1 MPDDVTVEGIQIVI
15 SQESTNAVSGI
26 ENLVKHLQELKSVTT
41 GGLKGLTTISKQ
53 LERFNTALSAM
64 PNLSKFEQLRDIL
77 AQIKGIGN
85 IDISSIVRNSNLSG
99 MASPVQDSS
108 LTDNLRSGIID
119 IKPTDNIDLGTDE
132 WDNYEETV
140 KLVLDDI
147 SDPIERLRKQIELQ
161 KIRVE
166 DLGMAYARLK
176 SEAGGVD
183 SDATASAG
191 LSYINAQ
198 NQLERYEAKLKEVEQ
213 TYKAF
218 ADAASSTI
226 EKTNSPMERMRMQID
241 LQKQTVESLAQKYEE
256 LKATTGL
263 TASET
268 ISAGNA
274 FIAAQNRLDGYRE
287 KLISLARESGFTRE
301 EIRKL
306 ADEIEYSGDIAK
318 RGSSGFSKLFSSFK
332 RIATYRAIRAVI
344 RAISKAFQT
353 GLQNIAQYSEEANK
367 TLSELKTVSTQLS
380 NSIAAG
386 AMPTIE
392 ALTPVLVALGNAAIF
407 VVNGFNALTS
417 LLTGKTTMTIA
428 TSQWQDYADSV
439 NEAKKAVTG
448 FDELNKLGDSSTS
461 SFAFEEVDIDFGDF
475 AGALA
480 TLAALGAGFTALLA
494 LLKDG
499 KFLTNWK
506 SFGGILMTVA
516 GTLGSIVSMVSIIN
530 NGATWLN
537 TIGLIGSLAL
547 AVGGLAL
554 KFGTVGTKIGLVIA
568 AIALLVTAI
577 VDMVQNGITIENVTL
592 VVAGLT
598 AAVIACGLQFGAVG
612 ASIALIIGNII
623 TLVLGVIKYIQEW
636 GNMSL
641 WQKIVSGILLVASA
655 ACAVWAIAEAIKGN
669 YVMAGVAAAIGIGVA
684 VGGVAV
690 IDCFAEGGFP
700 VDGQLFIANEAGAEM
715 VGSIGGHTAVAN
727 NADIIAG
734 IKQGVYE
741 AMQESDGGNGGDWVI
756 QIVDPNG
763 RIKGSDI
770 ITAAQRKNIRDGKTT
785 IKLGI

>member
-1 MPDDVTVEGIQIVI
+1 MPNDVTIEGLQIVI
-15 SQESTNAVSGI
+15 SQESTNAVKGI
-26 ENLVKHLQELKSVTT
+26 ENLANILRDLKSVVT
-41 GGLKGLTTISKQ
+41 GGLKGLTTMSRQ
-53 LERFNTALSAM
+53 LERFNTALSAI
-64 PNLSKFEQLRDIL
+64 PDLSRFEQLRDIL

-85 IDISSIVRNSNLSG
+85 IDISSIVRTGNLSSMG
-99 MASPVQDSS
+99 AAIHDSS
-108 LTDNLRSGIID
+108 LVEKPGSGIVD
-119 IKPTDNIDLGTDE
+119 EKPMGDVDLGTDE
-132 WDNYEETV
+132 WDSYAENV
-140 KLVLDDI
+140 KLVLEDI

-166 DLGMAYARLK
+166 DLGTAYARLK
-176 SEAGGVD
+176 SANGGED

-218 ADAASSTI
+218 ADAAASTI
-226 EKTNSPMERMRMQID
+226 EQTNSPMERMRMQID

-268 ISAGNA
+268 LSAGNS
-274 FIAAQNRLDGYRE
+274 FIAAQNKLDGYKS
-287 KLISLARESGFTRE
+287 KLIALARESGFTRA
-301 EIRKL
+301 EIQKL
-306 ADEIEYSGDIAK
+306 ANEIGYSGSVAN
-318 RGSSGFSKLFSSFK
+318 RSSSGFSKLLSSFK
-332 RIATYRAIRAVI
+332 RIAMYRAVRAVI
-344 RAISKAFQT
+344 RAVSQAFRS
-353 GLQNIAQYSEEANK
+353 GFQNLAQYSDEANK
-367 TLSELKTVSTQLS
+367 SLSELKTVSTQLS
-380 NSIAAG
+380 NSIAAS
-386 AMPTIE
+386 AMPMVK
-392 ALTPVLVALGNAAIF
+392 AFTPILVGLGNAAIY

-417 LLTGKTTMTIA
+417 LMSGKTTMTVA
-428 TSQWQDYADSV
+428 TSQWQDYAESV
-439 NEAKKAVTG
+439 NEAKKALTG
-448 FDELNKLGDSSTS
+448 FDEINKLGDKTTS
-461 SFAFEEVDIDFGDF
+461 GFAFEEVSIDFGDF

-480 TLAALGAGFTALLA
+480 SLAALGAGFTALLA

-499 KFLTNWK
+499 SFLTNWK
-506 SFGGILMTVA
+506 SFGGVLMTVA
-516 GTLGSIVSMVSIIN
+516 GILGSIVSMVSIIN
-530 NGATWLN
+530 DGATWLN

-554 KFGTVGTKIGLVIA
+554 KFGMVGTKIGLVIA

-592 VVAGLT
+592 VVGALT
-598 AAVIACGLQFGAVG
+598 AAVIFCGLQFGAVG

-623 TLVLGVIKYIQEW
+623 TLVLGVIKYIKEW

-641 WQKIVSGILLVASA
+641 WQKIVAGILLVASA

-700 VDGQLFIANEAGAEM
+700 VTGDLFIANEGAPEM
-715 VGSIGGHTAVAN
+715 VGTIGRRTAVAN
-727 NADIIAG
+727 NDQIVES
-734 IKQGVYE
+734 IKRGVYE
-741 AMQESDGGNGGDWVI
+741 AVQSADVGGDWTI
-756 QIVDPNG
+756 QIIDPNG
-763 RIKGSDI
+763 RVKGSDI

-785 IKLGI
+785 IKLGV